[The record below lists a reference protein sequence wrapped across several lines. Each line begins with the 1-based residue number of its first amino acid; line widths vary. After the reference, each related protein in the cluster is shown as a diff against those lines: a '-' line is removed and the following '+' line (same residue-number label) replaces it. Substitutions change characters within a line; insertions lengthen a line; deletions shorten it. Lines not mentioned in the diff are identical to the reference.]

1 MIEPNHQP
9 ILTPDLPTLSDPLVA
24 VATGRSCDLFPN
36 PKYSLPYHLQCPFQQ
51 RKQEVLW
58 NRRGKWNPLI
68 NSSFHT
74 RCPANVEKD
83 RSPLAAYR
91 GIRDSIMPVPF
102 CVRETN
108 ILYEVLTRWFPTR
121 PNIVCCRLSVF
132 SVRKESCFSRASLS
146 YGVKVTD
153 VQQTASISCMHVLAS
168 RFTSSI
174 CWISSLIVI
183 EWRDSNVMAWEYF
196 WTNSVILTWNGPNDA
211 STNSSCLLASSF
223 WEDGFL
229 PPDPSLD
236 LTFELAPCL
245 PLIAS
250 KTWTHSFHLQLMAE
264 DCDLLSRL
272 PPFSM
277 LIWYCMCM
285 L

>member
-36 PKYSLPYHLQCPFQQ
+36 PKYSL
-51 RKQEVLW
+51 
-58 NRRGKWNPLI
+58 
-68 NSSFHT
+68 
-74 RCPANVEKD
+74 PANVEKD

-153 VQQTASISCMHVLAS
+153 VQRTASISCMHVLAS

-174 CWISSLIVI
+174 
-183 EWRDSNVMAWEYF
+183 
-196 WTNSVILTWNGPNDA
+196 
-211 STNSSCLLASSF
+211 
-223 WEDGFL
+223 
-229 PPDPSLD
+229 
-236 LTFELAPCL
+236 
-245 PLIAS
+245 
-250 KTWTHSFHLQLMAE
+250 
-264 DCDLLSRL
+264 
-272 PPFSM
+272 
-277 LIWYCMCM
+277 
-285 L
+285 